1 MYKFVVCKDE
11 DLPSSTNRDENTI
24 YYVYD
29 KLILYKGGV
38 LYTDPFVITT
48 ELPTELPPDYVLYI
62 LIYSGDIYQTYE
74 KKFTKV
80 ATISEISQLQYLK
93 LTGSTFFMK
102 SDYRYLDI
110 HSKSIILPYNNG
122 KYQLTVDLANDISID
137 QNLVVKFDPK
147 NSKFIFDG
155 DLQEPVHGE
164 WYRMQDYKGSATKT
178 AITRIENKVVKTDIK
193 ISKDID
199 NMIQLY
205 GDGLFVYTGDKAS
218 LSDFQKLVKEYNEYK
233 TGIDNFQA
241 QISFALG
248 DSQNVL
254 DTLPQKIKDAMNA
267 YSSTMTEVL
276 EKYDKIAAQMQKLSD
291 STDQYM
297 KDHVNTLTDQV
308 ENYLSSINSA
318 WEYF

>member
-1 MYKFVVCKDE
+1 MYKFVVCKDV
-11 DLPSSTNRDENTI
+11 DLPSSTSRDENTI

-29 KLILYKGGV
+29 KLVLYKGGV

-48 ELPTELPPDYVLYI
+48 ELPTELPPDYILYI
-62 LIYSGDIYQTYE
+62 LIYSGDIYQAYE

-80 ATISEISQLQYLK
+80 ATISDISQLQYLK

-178 AITRIENKVVKTDIK
+178 AITRIENKVVKTDIR

-308 ENYLSSINSA
+308 ENYLGSINSA